1 MEKYNLVTKNK
12 SLTPN
17 YKIDDKSI
25 YFDIYISAGKEVC
38 IIGEL
43 DNNYLCWC
51 SITSL
56 SERETNVQ
64 IFQHLLN
71 LNPNIISNKTSAL
84 GARFQEVRNW
94 HRFRIEKRHYKNGE
108 YLYYSAGTQI
118 FCGENTNKEN
128 VFESEMNSFYRAELA
143 KCEYRLI
150 DRSYLKILEKYKKIL
165 TAKQHFEYYVEM
177 KPLISIL
184 ETESYLKLCP
194 NEKISGLYLE
204 CMKECSNLYNS
215 YMTAVR

>member
-1 MEKYNLVTKNK
+1 MVNKNNSLV
-12 SLTPN
+12 PN

-25 YFDIYISAGKEVC
+25 YFDIYLSPDKEVC

-64 IFQHLLN
+64 IFQYLLIF
-71 LNPNIISNKTSAL
+71 NPTIISNQTKTL
-84 GARFQEVRNW
+84 GVRFQEVRNW
-94 HRFRIEKRHYKNGE
+94 HRFRIEKRHYKNGD
-108 YLYYSAGTQI
+108 YLYHSTGTQI
-118 FCGENTNKEN
+118 FCGENSNKEE
-128 VFESEMNSFYRAELA
+128 VFEREMNSFYRTELA

-150 DRSYLKILEKYKKIL
+150 DRSYLKLLKKYQKIL
-165 TAKQHFEYYVEM
+165 AAKQHVEYYLEM
-177 KPLISIL
+177 KPLISLL
-184 ETESYLKLCP
+184 ESESYLKLCP
-194 NEKISGLYLE
+194 NEKIRSLYLE